1 LILRGADMV
10 KGSGI
15 STREIS
21 KVARVAVSQS
31 PSEKNAT
38 RRRDSRIGL
47 ILPSVVM
54 LQAVDAAA

>member
-1 LILRGADMV
+1 MV